1 MVRAKFGAEATQRA
15 CPSCGEQR
23 GAWLLQVTPRRLS
36 HSTFTVVRCTRCD
49 LVYTTPLPTSSDLAS
64 LYDQQFY
71 GVAPSQPRTFWEP
84 LRHALHLFVLEQ
96 RRRALLGRPPG
107 IVLDVGCGDGDFLA
121 FLQRHGWKG
130 VGTEYSP
137 DACALARRK
146 GVRVIQGELREA
158 ALPPDSLDVVTLWH
172 VLEHLPQPL
181 EALQEVHRLLRG
193 DGLLVVEVPC
203 ITSPT
208 FRLCGESWF
217 PLDVPRHLQH
227 FSQQTLTRLLA
238 RAGFTPVRWQHY
250 HLTDAA
256 LACISFLDKF
266 GGLGRLGGTHYF
278 LPEYRRAS
286 APARLRFLVA
296 AALLAGASLPYSAL
310 ATALSGSGETL
321 TVTARK
327 AASVRG

>member
-1 MVRAKFGAEATQRA
+1 M
-15 CPSCGEQR
+15 
-23 GAWLLQVTPRRLS
+23 
-36 HSTFTVVRCTRCD
+36 
-49 LVYTTPLPTSSDLAS
+49 YTTPLPTSSDLAS

-71 GVAPSQPRTFWEP
+71 GVAPSQQRTFWEP

-107 IVLDVGCGDGDFLA
+107 TVLDVGCGDGDFLA
-121 FLQRHGWKG
+121 FLQRRGWKG

-137 DACALARRK
+137 DACVLARRK

-181 EALQEVHRLLRG
+181 EVLQEVHRLLRG

-250 HLTDAA
+250 HRAQVARDFLARRPTARRQLEQLSSYAA
-256 LACISFLDKF
+256 QGPPNEGVWHYLKHVLLRNLRCRDPLVRRRELSLAVK
-266 GGLGRLGGTHYF
+266 
-278 LPEYRRAS
+278 
-286 APARLRFLVA
+286 RLRHRHHIPH
-296 AALLAGASLPYSAL
+296 GC
-310 ATALSGSGETL
+310 TMTMET
-321 TVTARK
+321 
-327 AASVRG
+327 